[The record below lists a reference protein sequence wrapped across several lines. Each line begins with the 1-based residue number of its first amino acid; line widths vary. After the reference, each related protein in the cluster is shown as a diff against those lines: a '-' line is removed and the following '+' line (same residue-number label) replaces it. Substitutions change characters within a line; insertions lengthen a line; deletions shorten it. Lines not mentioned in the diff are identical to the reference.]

1 MANTACQVSRSASVR
16 TFLELLE
23 QRKTRRFGCG
33 MELPAGPLRY
43 KSLLPPLPLTAEEER
58 HLIFAG
64 VGKTGAHT
72 ADMQFSSRPQAEDG
86 QGMALMSLQGRT
98 VPSACAAQTT
108 RLFFTNDSGTYFVKE
123 SAAPEDPAMTTLTAL
138 SAERLDIP
146 RQLPF
151 MLSFN
156 QWYANRP
163 GSTYFI
169 PVTEIASVYL
179 NLLLVLLSDE
189 YGYFIVDTDNGNSAC
204 GLDRFRKSR
213 GGHLHDDPAKRR
225 TMTLRDLDN
234 AISDTALQEQGI
246 VAEHIFLMEQ
256 AMGLGG
262 GIHSVGSGRHLLG
275 IEPDLVPGLGFQ
287 FHMPTTGP
295 RRPNPVG
302 LPGIWEAPCP
312 PLIGSMEEAVLNLID
327 SKFGAAGLYTT
338 PDSQPWNNPSIKPQ
352 IPRHSEQGIASAIA
366 FCEYVVQTYGRFPAH
381 VDAFKSIVA
390 CQAHHL
396 DLSFYDKYY
405 PPSAVSQ
412 SHHDHLMAWHEGE
425 ACRDRHQHL

>member
-1 MANTACQVSRSASVR
+1 MTNTACQVSRSASVR
-16 TFLELLE
+16 TLLDLLE
-23 QRKTRRFGCG
+23 QRKTRRFGRG
-33 MELPAGPLRY
+33 MDLPAGPLQY
-43 KSLLPPLPLTAEEER
+43 KSSLPPLPLTAEEER

-64 VGKTGAHT
+64 VGKTGPHM
-72 ADMQFSSRPQAEDG
+72 ADMQFSRRPKAEDG
-86 QGMALMSLQGRT
+86 QGMALMSLEGRT

-108 RLFFTNDSGTYFVKE
+108 RLFVTNDAGTYFVE
-123 SAAPEDPAMTTLTAL
+123 ECSTPEDPAMTRMTEL
-138 SAERLDIP
+138 SAQRLHIP

-169 PVTEIASVYL
+169 PITEIATVYL

-189 YGYFIVDTDNGNSAC
+189 YGYFFVDTDNGNESC

-213 GGHLHDDPAKRR
+213 GGHLHDDPAARR
-225 TMTLRDLDN
+225 TMTLRDLDS
-234 AISDTALQEQGI
+234 AISDTAVQEQGI
-246 VAEHIFLMEQ
+246 VAEHIFLMDQ

-275 IEPDLVPGLGFQ
+275 IEPHLFPGLGFQ
-287 FHMPTTGP
+287 FHLPTHGP

-312 PLIGSMEEAVLNLID
+312 SLTGSMEEAVLTLID
-327 SKFGAAGLYTT
+327 TKFGTSGLYTT
-338 PDSQPWNNPSIKPQ
+338 PDTQPWKNPSIKPH
-352 IPRHSEQGIASAIA
+352 IPRHSEQGIAATIA
-366 FCEYVVQTYGRFPAH
+366 FCEYVAQTYGRFPAH

-390 CQAHHL
+390 CQAHHVDL
-396 DLSFYDKYY
+396 DFYGKYY
-405 PPSAVSQ
+405 PPSALSP
-412 SHHDHLMAWHEGE
+412 SHHEHLTAWHEDEDG
-425 ACRDRHQHL
+425 DRHQRS

>member
-1 MANTACQVSRSASVR
+1 MANTACQVSRSTSVR

-33 MELPAGPLRY
+33 MALPAGPLQY

-64 VGKTGAHT
+64 VGKTGPHM
-72 ADMQFSSRPQAEDG
+72 ADMQFSARPQAEDG

-108 RLFFTNDSGTYFVKE
+108 RLFFTNDAGTYFVEE
-123 SAAPEDPAMTTLTAL
+123 SAVPEDPAMTKLTEL
-138 SAERLDIP
+138 SAERLEIP

-189 YGYFIVDTDNGNSAC
+189 YGYFIVDTDNGNEPC
-204 GLDRFRKSR
+204 GLARFRNSR

-225 TMTLRDLDN
+225 TMTLRDLDS
-234 AISDTALQEQGI
+234 AISDTAVQEQGI

-275 IEPDLVPGLGFQ
+275 IEPHLVRGLGFQ
-287 FHMPTTGP
+287 FHTPTNGP
-295 RRPNPVG
+295 RRPNPIG

-312 PLIGSMEEAVLNLID
+312 PLTGSMELAVLNLID
-327 SKFGAAGLYTT
+327 SKFGAPVCIT
-338 PDSQPWNNPSIKPQ
+338 PPTPNHGVIRRSNPRSRATQSRASPPPSPFANTLSRPMDDFPLTSTRSNPSWPVKRTIW
-352 IPRHSEQGIASAIA
+352 
-366 FCEYVVQTYGRFPAH
+366 T
-381 VDAFKSIVA
+381 
-390 CQAHHL
+390 
-396 DLSFYDKYY
+396 
-405 PPSAVSQ
+405 
-412 SHHDHLMAWHEGE
+412 
-425 ACRDRHQHL
+425 

>member
-1 MANTACQVSRSASVR
+1 MANTASQVSRSVSVR
-16 TFLELLE
+16 TVLELLE

-33 MELPAGPLRY
+33 MELPAGPLQF
-43 KSLLPPLPLTAEEER
+43 KSDLPPLPLTAEEER

-64 VGKTGAHT
+64 VGRTGPHT
-72 ADMQFSSRPQAEDG
+72 ADMQFSARPQSEDG

-108 RLFFTNDSGTYFVKE
+108 RLFFTNDTGTYFVE
-123 SAAPEDPAMTTLTAL
+123 GCSAPEDPAMTKVVEL
-138 SAERLDIP
+138 SGHRLDIP

-169 PVTEIASVYL
+169 PVTEIATVYL

-189 YGYFIVDTDNGNSAC
+189 YGYFIVDTDNGNESC

-225 TMTLRDLDN
+225 TMTLRDLDS
-234 AISDTALQEQGI
+234 AISDTAVQEQGI

-275 IEPDLVPGLGFQ
+275 IEPHLFQGLGFQ
-287 FHMPTTGP
+287 FEMPVHGP

-302 LPGIWEAPCP
+302 LAGIWEAPCP
-312 PLIGSMEEAVLNLID
+312 PLVGSMEEAVLSLIA
-327 SKFGAAGLYTT
+327 SKFGPGGIYMTS
-338 PDSQPWNNPSIKPQ
+338 DRQPWNNPAIKPQ
-352 IPRHSEQGIASAIA
+352 VPRHSEQGIAATIA
-366 FCEYVVQTYGRFPAH
+366 FCEYVIRTYGRFPAH

-396 DLSFYDKYY
+396 DLSFYDRYY
-405 PPSAVSQ
+405 PPSALSP
-412 SHHDHLMAWHEGE
+412 SHHEHMTAWHDGE
-425 ACRDRHQHL
+425 DCRDHH

>member
-1 MANTACQVSRSASVR
+1 MANTACQVSRPASVR
-16 TFLELLE
+16 TLLDVLE

-33 MELPAGPLRY
+33 MELPAGPLKY
-43 KSLLPPLPLTAEEER
+43 TSSHPPLPLTAEEER

-64 VGKTGAHT
+64 VGRTGPHT
-72 ADMQFSSRPQAEDG
+72 ADMQFAARPKGEDG
-86 QGMALMSLQGRT
+86 QGMAIMNLQGRT

-108 RLFFTNDSGTYFVKE
+108 RLFFTNDAGTYFVDE
-123 SAAPEDPAMTTLTAL
+123 SSSPEDPVMTKVTEL
-138 SAERLDIP
+138 STQRLEIP
-146 RQLPF
+146 RELPF

-169 PVTEIASVYL
+169 PVTEIATVYL

-189 YGYFIVDTDNGNSAC
+189 YGYFIVDTDNGNGAC

-234 AISDTALQEQGI
+234 AISDTAVQEQGI

-275 IEPDLVPGLGFQ
+275 IEPHLVPGLGFQ
-287 FHMPTTGP
+287 FHMPSTGP

-302 LPGIWEAPCP
+302 LAGIWEAPTP
-312 PLIGSMEEAVLNLID
+312 PLTGSMEKAVLHLID
-327 SKFGAAGLYTT
+327 SKFGPSGLYTSR
-338 PDSQPWNNPSIKPQ
+338 DSQPWNNPSIKPQ
-352 IPRHSEQGIASAIA
+352 IPRHSEQGIAATIE
-366 FCEYVVQTYGRFPAH
+366 FCEYIVQTYGRFPAH

-396 DLSFYDKYY
+396 DLDFYDKYY
-405 PPSAVSQ
+405 PPSALSH
-412 SHHDHLMAWHEGE
+412 SHHHHLMDWHEGE
-425 ACRDRHQHL
+425 

>member
-1 MANTACQVSRSASVR
+1 MAKTACQVSRSASVR
-16 TFLELLE
+16 AFLDVLE

-33 MELPAGPLRY
+33 MELPAGPLKY
-43 KSLLPPLPLTAEEER
+43 KSSHPPLPLTAEEER

-64 VGKTGAHT
+64 VGKTGPHT
-72 ADMQFSSRPQAEDG
+72 ADMQFAARPHGEDG

-108 RLFFTNDSGTYFVKE
+108 RLFFTNDTGTYFVNE
-123 SAAPEDPAMTTLTAL
+123 SSAPEDPAMTKVTEL
-138 SAERLDIP
+138 STQRLDIP

-169 PVTEIASVYL
+169 PVTEITTVYL

-189 YGYFIVDTDNGNSAC
+189 YGYFIVDTDNENDAC

-225 TMTLRDLDN
+225 TMTLRDLDS
-234 AISDTALQEQGI
+234 AISDTAVQEQGI

-256 AMGLGG
+256 VMGLGG

-275 IEPDLVPGLGFQ
+275 IEPHLVPGLGFQ
-287 FHMPTTGP
+287 FHMPPTGP

-302 LPGIWEAPCP
+302 LPGIWEAPTP
-312 PLIGSMEEAVLNLID
+312 PLTGSMEKAVLHLID
-327 SKFGAAGLYTT
+327 SKFGPSGLYTT

-352 IPRHSEQGIASAIA
+352 IPHHSEQGIAATIA
-366 FCEYVVQTYGRFPAH
+366 FCEYIVQTYGRFPAH

-396 DLSFYDKYY
+396 DLDFYDKYY
-405 PPSAVSQ
+405 PPFALSH
-412 SHHDHLMAWHEGE
+412 SHHHHMMDWHEGE
-425 ACRDRHQHL
+425 